1 MIPVTVLAGK
11 TVALFG
17 LGLSGVACADAL
29 LAGGAT
35 VAAWDDSAQARA
47 AAGERDI
54 PLVDLNEADWSQFAA
69 LLLAPGVPLTHPKPH
84 WTVER
89 AHAAG
94 VPVIGD
100 TELFFRQRSALGSRA
115 RVVAITGTNGKSTTA
130 ALTAHVLSEAGLP
143 TSLGGNIGRAILDL
157 EPFSDD
163 RVYVIEFSSYQID
176 LTPGLQADA
185 AVLLNVSPDHLDR
198 HGTMEAYAAVKA
210 RILSGLGT
218 GGTAVISIDDKWCR
232 AIADTLKGPF
242 AVAHLSTRG
251 PVENGVYAADG
262 ALIEVRDGTAGQ
274 SMPLGGIV
282 SLRGEH
288 NAQNAAATFAVARNL
303 GLDPPTIAAGFAS
316 FPGLE
321 HRMQEV
327 GRLGRV
333 LFINDSKGTNADAAA
348 HALASFE
355 TIHWIAGGQAKSGG
369 IESLAGYFPRIARA
383 YLIGEAA
390 EAFAHTLEGR
400 VDTVIAGTLEAA
412 VELAAQDAAAST
424 APEPTVLLSPAC
436 ASFDQYRS
444 FMERGDAF
452 RAAVARVAGITM
464 REDAAAA

>member
-17 LGLSGVACADAL
+17 LGLSGVATARAL
-29 LAGGAT
+29 LAGGAG
-35 VAAWDDSAQARA
+35 VAAWDDAEGAREAAQQ
-47 AAGERDI
+47 RDI
-54 PLVDLNEADWSQFAA
+54 PLVDLHEADWSQFAA
-69 LLLAPGVPLTHPKPH
+69 LLLAPGVPLTHPEPH

-100 TELFFRQRSALGSRA
+100 TELFFRERAAQGSRA

-130 ALTAHVLSEAGLP
+130 ALTAHVLAHAGLP
-143 TSLGGNIGRAILDL
+143 TSLGGNIGTAILDL
-157 EPFSDD
+157 EPFADD

-176 LTPGLQADA
+176 LTPGLLADA
-185 AVLLNVSPDHLDR
+185 AVLLNISPDHLDR
-198 HGTMEAYAAVKA
+198 HGTIENYAGVKA
-210 RILSGLGT
+210 RIFSGLGAE
-218 GGTAVISIDDKWCR
+218 GTAVVSIDDPWCR
-232 AIADTLKGPF
+232 AIADALKGPF
-242 AVAHLSTRG
+242 AVSHLSTRG
-251 PVENGVYAADG
+251 PVAHGVHAADG
-262 ALIEVRDGTAGQ
+262 ALIEVRDGAAQ
-274 SMPLGGIV
+274 QPVPLGGIV

-288 NAQNAAATFAVARNL
+288 NAQNAAATFAVARSL
-303 GLDPPTIAAGFAS
+303 GLASETIAAGFAS

-333 LFINDSKGTNADAAA
+333 LFVNDSKGTNADAAA
-348 HALASFE
+348 HALASFD
-355 TIHWIAGGQAKSGG
+355 TVYWIAGGQAKSGG
-369 IESLAGYFPRIARA
+369 IDSLSAYFPRIARA

-390 EAFAHTLEGR
+390 QAFAQTLDGK
-400 VDTVIAGTLEAA
+400 VDTVIVGTLDAA
-412 VELAAQDAAAST
+412 VEQAARDAAASS
-424 APEPTVLLSPAC
+424 AREPAVLLSPAC

-444 FMERGDAF
+444 FMQRGDAF
-452 RAAVARVAGITM
+452 RAAVARIAGITM